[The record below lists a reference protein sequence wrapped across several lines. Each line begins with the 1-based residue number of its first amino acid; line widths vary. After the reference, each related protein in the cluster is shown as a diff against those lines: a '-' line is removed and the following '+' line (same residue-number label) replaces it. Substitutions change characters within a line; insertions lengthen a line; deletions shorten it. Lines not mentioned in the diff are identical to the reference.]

1 MLSKQV
7 PERTISSCEERSNG
21 ESHNTTSCQHDPLP
35 SSIVVAACG
44 VGRTM
49 LKRERPRMAGINIGA
64 AAVCALQLV
73 SLPALRPPARRAVTR
88 LPPATLPFSFV

>member
-35 SSIVVAACG
+35 SSIVVTACG
-44 VGRTM
+44 VDQTM
-49 LKRERPRMAGINIGA
+49 LKTERPRMASNNIA
-64 AAVCALQLV
+64 LLRCAP
-73 SLPALRPPARRAVTR
+73 SSYVT
-88 LPPATLPFSFV
+88 L